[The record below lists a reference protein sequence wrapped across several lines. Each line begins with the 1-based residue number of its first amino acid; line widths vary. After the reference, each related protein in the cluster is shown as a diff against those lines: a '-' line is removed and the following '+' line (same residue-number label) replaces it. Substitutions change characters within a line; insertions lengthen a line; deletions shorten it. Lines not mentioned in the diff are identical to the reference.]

1 MRNKHNGIRRTRST
15 QTRVPELGYYLI
27 ITEAKETEKNYFNG
41 LKDSLPEDIKSKIT
55 IKTIVSDTKSLKY
68 KTERIQA
75 EEAGYKQVWVIFDR
89 DQNDSFDSLIKDVES
104 LGASAGW
111 SNPCFE
117 IWMHAYFGK
126 MPNSQTSKK
135 CCEDFS
141 KTFKNKTKKEYE
153 KNDAHIYKNLVSFG
167 NESEAISL
175 AESKLKEARRKTN
188 APSEMRPA
196 TTVYQLVK
204 EIRGKCQ

>member
-1 MRNKHNGIRRTRST
+1 MGNKHNGVRKTRST

-75 EEAGYKQVWVIFDR
+75 EEAGYKQVWVVFDR
-89 DQNDSFDSLIKDVES
+89 DQNDTFDSLINDVES

-117 IWMHAYFGK
+117 IWMHTYFGE
-126 MPNSQTSKK
+126 MPNHQASTK
-135 CCEDFS
+135 CCEGFS
-141 KTFKNKTKKEYE
+141 NAFKLKTKKEYK
-153 KNDAHIYKNLVSFG
+153 KNDKDLYKRLTHFG
-167 NESEAISL
+167 NEEKAISI
-175 AESKLKEARRKTN
+175 AEAKLKEARRKANT
-188 APSEMRPA
+188 PSKMCPA

-204 EIRGKCQ
+204 EIRGKFK